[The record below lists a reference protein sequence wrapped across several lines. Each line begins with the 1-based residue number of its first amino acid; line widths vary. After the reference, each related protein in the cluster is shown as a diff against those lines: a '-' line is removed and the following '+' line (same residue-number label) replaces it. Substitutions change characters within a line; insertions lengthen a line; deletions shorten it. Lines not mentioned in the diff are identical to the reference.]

1 MEKIVCKTKTVKATE
16 YITEKYQLILKNGK
30 YSIVCT
36 EKNEITG
43 QISTEKVINIT
54 ANEKE
59 AYKLFEYLIK
69 YVVCEGTVKDVITD
83 LMC

>member
-1 MEKIVCKTKTVKATE
+1 MERKICKTKTVRATE
-16 YITEKYQLILKNGK
+16 HITEKYQLVLENGK

-36 EKNEITG
+36 EKNEITEKV
-43 QISTEKVINIT
+43 SVEKVINIT

-59 AYKLFEYLIK
+59 ANKLFEYLIK
-69 YVVCEGTVKDVITD
+69 YVACEGTLNDIVTD